1 MNPDVVCAMNLRGEH
16 FFQGSYFIHISY
28 KIVFFILIFQL
39 WVDVIKNF
47 EMYSYN
53 VRIFT
58 GNCFNNSIFVNRE
71 TPTIYLTQVLE
82 SQNYSVKS
90 NWATVSFQT
99 FMTFTL
105 LWLSYFGQF
114 SAIWWYLFSHSDS
127 SDVHIEVN
135 VSLTKVK
142 QQGQTGYLNYSVIY
156 LTFT

>member
-1 MNPDVVCAMNLRGEH
+1 MECESRCSVRYEFTRWT
-16 FFQGSYFIHISY
+16 FFQGSYFINISY

-47 EMYSYN
+47 EIYSYN
-53 VRIFT
+53 VRSFT

-90 NWATVSFQT
+90 NRATGSFQI

-105 LWLSYFGQF
+105 SLLIYFGQF
-114 SAIWWYLFSHSDS
+114 
-127 SDVHIEVN
+127 DVICFRTKFEKPQEISLTHYILCMC
-135 VSLTKVK
+135 VSLRYALKGIK
-142 QQGQTGYLNYSVIY
+142 IP
-156 LTFT
+156 